1 MRGSLKMR
9 GSRKKLL
16 AVAAVVGVTLMATFF
31 ALRSN
36 DAPQVFRLQT
46 VSIAQTASMKPSAIY
61 HDQQVDAEF
70 EYAGPTLSPPSPHS
84 ITRLMFR
91 VGLVRPHPTVRWRTE
106 DIVLL
111 DALGVEVY
119 RQPSIGLTPP
129 ATTRPAA
136 RMGFVEDRR
145 RGKLIVLWNFD
156 MPPGVDPSTPL
167 TFHTRLGVN
176 DHEPVVIEVAI
187 PPTPSTRDATAA
199 GTAVAEPGAAP

>member
-1 MRGSLKMR
+1 MRGDLK
-9 GSRKKLL
+9 SRKKLL
-16 AVAAVVGVTLMATFF
+16 AVVAVIVVGVVLTTFF

-36 DAPQVFRLQT
+36 DAPQIFRLQT
-46 VSIAQTASMKPSAIY
+46 VSITPTAGMKPSEIY

-70 EYAGPTLSPPSPHS
+70 EYAGPTLSPPPPHS
-84 ITRLMFR
+84 IRRLMFR
-91 VGLVRPHPTVRWRTE
+91 IGLVRPHPTVRWRTE

-111 DALGVEVY
+111 DAHGVEVY

-136 RMGFVEDRR
+136 RMGFMEDPR

-176 DHEPVVIEVAI
+176 DHEPVLIEVAI
-187 PPTPSTRDATAA
+187 PPTPSTRAAADA
-199 GTAVAEPGAAP
+199 GTAVAQPSAAP